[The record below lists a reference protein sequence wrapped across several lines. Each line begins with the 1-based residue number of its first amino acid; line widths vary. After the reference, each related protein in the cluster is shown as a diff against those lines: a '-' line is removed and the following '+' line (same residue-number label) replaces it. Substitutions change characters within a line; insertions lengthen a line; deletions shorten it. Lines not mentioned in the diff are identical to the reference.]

1 MHPSTTRRHFL
12 KSTTALT
19 GGLFAPNLLFGKE
32 APAAL
37 NVAAIGCGGK
47 GRSDISEIAP
57 GNRIAFLCDV
67 DKTKAGEAMEKFP
80 DARFFSDYRE
90 MFAEVADKIDVV
102 TVSTPDHMHFPI
114 AMEAIRLGKP
124 VMVQKPLSNNL
135 WETRALANYAKEKGV
150 LTVMGNQGATMQG
163 TRLLREWIEAGL
175 IGEVK
180 EVHYWTNRPIWPQG
194 PGIVLPPAPVPETL
208 NWDVW
213 QGTCATDRPY
223 SKAIHPFA
231 WRGFWDYGCG
241 ALGDIGCHC
250 MNSAFWAL
258 DLKGDFVVESS
269 KVSEFDDTF
278 APKRSSLV
286 YHFPA
291 KGKRAAV
298 KVFWQDGVTDPNTD
312 KDFVRPPGLPA
323 DVQLNPRVRPGL
335 HRQRGHHFLQRRLL
349 QHRPGSLSGFAHGES
364 PDHPESLRARQRRA
378 HPGTLPRNPRRG
390 PQAGVELR
398 GPSRPAHRNG
408 AGWQPRRP
416 PRQNDRLGYPES
428 DCPQLAGSG
437 EFDQTPIPHRLGA
450 EAHLRDFPTHQLTII
465 ETTGK
470 STRPS
475 GSICKSRRKKEIR
488 TDNINNEK
496 FNEMDGRR
504 HRNVGVIRDGG

>member
-1 MHPSTTRRHFL
+1 MHHPSRRSFI
-12 KSTTALT
+12 KSAAALAGTAL
-19 GGLFAPNLLFGKE
+19 APNILLGQQE
-32 APAAL
+32 ALKQL
-37 NVAAIGCGGK
+37 NVAAIGAGGK

-67 DKTKAGEAMEKFP
+67 DKAKAGEAMGKFP

-90 MFAEVADKIDVV
+90 MFAAVADQIDVV

-194 PGIVLPPAPVPETL
+194 PGIELPPAPVPETL

-213 QGTCATDRPY
+213 QGTVATDRPY

-258 DLKGDFVVESS
+258 DLKGDFVVVAG

-286 YHFPA
+286 YDFPA

-298 KVFWQDGVTDPNTD
+298 KVFWQDGVKDPNTD

-323 DVQLNPRVRPGL
+323 DVKLNPQFGQVFIGSEGIIFFNDAYCSTAPVLFPASLMEKARTIPKVFERVKGGPTQELCRAI
-335 HRQRGHHFLQRRLL
+335 RGEGAKPVSNF
-349 QHRPGSLSGFAHGES
+349 E
-364 PDHPESLRARQRRA
+364 D
-378 HPGTLPRNPRRG
+378 
-390 PQAGVELR
+390 QAGPLTEMVL
-398 GPSRPAHRNG
+398 
-408 AGWQPRRP
+408 AG
-416 PRQNDRLGYPES
+416 NLAVRLGKKIDWDTRNLSARGLSEVNHLIKRQYRTGWEPK
-428 DCPQLAGSG
+428 LA
-437 EFDQTPIPHRLGA
+437 
-450 EAHLRDFPTHQLTII
+450 
-465 ETTGK
+465 
-470 STRPS
+470 
-475 GSICKSRRKKEIR
+475 
-488 TDNINNEK
+488 
-496 FNEMDGRR
+496 
-504 HRNVGVIRDGG
+504 